1 MPLLA
6 RLYIKTALGYLGL
19 ALLVGVGLAAGPAGP
34 GGGLPGWAAAFG
46 PAWVHLLVVG
56 WLTQLIFGVAYWLF
70 PRHSRERPY
79 GQPALAWAAFA
90 LLNAGLALRA
100 VAEPAIV
107 WSDGPGWRAALVASA
122 AAQGLGALAFIVYVW
137 PRVRTK

>member
-19 ALLVGVGLAAGPAGP
+19 ALLLGVGLAAGPMTD
-34 GGGLPGWAAAFG
+34 LPRWVPALG

-70 PRHSRERPY
+70 PRVSRERPY
-79 GQPALAWAAFA
+79 GQPAPAWAAFV
-90 LLNAGLALRA
+90 LLNAGLVLR
-100 VAEPAIV
+100 VFAEPALAMG
-107 WSDGPGWRAALVASA
+107 DGATWRAVLVASA
-122 AAQGLGALAFIVYVW
+122 AAQSLGALAFVVYIW

>member
-6 RLYIKTALGYLGL
+6 RLYIKTALGYLAL
-19 ALLVGVGLAAGPAGP
+19 ALFLGVGLAAGLPDRVAALGP
-34 GGGLPGWAAAFG
+34 TWL
-46 PAWVHLLVVG
+46 HLLVVG

-79 GQPALAWAAFA
+79 GRTGPAWVAFI
-90 LLNAGLALRA
+90 LLNAGLVLR
-100 VAEPAIV
+100 VIAEPAVV
-107 WSDGPGWRAALVASA
+107 WGAGTGWRAALVASA
-122 AAQGLGALAFIVYVW
+122 AAQGLGALAFVVYLW

>member
-6 RLYIKTALGYLGL
+6 RLLIKTALGYLAGALGL
-19 ALLVGVGLAAGPAGP
+19 GIGVAAGWP
-34 GGGLPGWAAAFG
+34 WAAGLG

-79 GQPALAWAAFA
+79 GYSAPAWAAFG
-90 LLNAGLALRA
+90 LLNAGLLLRL
-100 VAEPAIV
+100 VAEPMVARGGV
-107 WSDGPGWRAALVASA
+107 WPSLLVVSA
-122 AAQGLGALAFIVYVW
+122 AAQALGVLAFVGYLW
-137 PRVRTK
+137 PRVRTR

>member
-19 ALLVGVGLAAGPAGP
+19 ALLLGIGLAAG
-34 GGGLPGWAAAFG
+34 LPGWMAAFG

-79 GQPALAWAAFA
+79 GQPALAWAAFV
-90 LLNAGLALRA
+90 LLNVGLVLRA
-100 VAEPAIV
+100 VAEPAAA
-107 WSDGPGWRAALVASA
+107 WGGGAGWRAALVASA
-122 AAQGLGALAFIVYVW
+122 AAQGLGALAFVVYLW